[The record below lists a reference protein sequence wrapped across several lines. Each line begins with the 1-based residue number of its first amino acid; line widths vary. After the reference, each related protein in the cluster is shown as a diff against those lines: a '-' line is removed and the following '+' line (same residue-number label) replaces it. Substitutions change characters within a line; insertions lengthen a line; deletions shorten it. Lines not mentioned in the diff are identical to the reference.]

1 MAKVK
6 PLKDEEYD
14 VLDDVQ
20 CTLYNHTSRLEQ
32 IRKCI
37 QTVMDNQSA
46 NNTNGSKPVRLD
58 EQQCHSILEKAGRE
72 IITRYLNEAGSQS
85 QNSTEPSLSK
95 ILKTLTNQQNMLVSQ
110 HNFLK
115 DFAKYSIGKYDEVL
129 EASRNI
135 SQALAASDNTEV
147 DSDTRPNTIK
157 KWIPWIYRRF
167 VRWVD
172 VHIGWSYI
180 KHFLRLV
187 LLFFWSITVVTSFFI
202 LRENHRLSET
212 EKKYYILRKECMKHK
227 SMQQAVYAVE
237 TFYSDK
243 NSKN

>member
-1 MAKVK
+1 MAKIK

-46 NNTNGSKPVRLD
+46 NNTNGSKPVRID

-85 QNSTEPSLSK
+85 KNGTEPSLSK
-95 ILKTLTNQQNMLVSQ
+95 IQEKMTGQHNVLVSQ
-110 HNFLK
+110 LNFLK

-129 EASRNI
+129 EASLNI
-135 SQALAASDNTEV
+135 SQALAAPDHTEV
-147 DSDTRPNTIK
+147 DSDTRPKNIK
-157 KWIPWIYRRF
+157 KWVPWIYRRF
-167 VRWVD
+167 IRWVD
-172 VHIGWSYI
+172 IHIGWCYI
-180 KHFLRLV
+180 RRFLGLA
-187 LLFFWSITVVTSFFI
+187 LFSFWSITIVTSFFI
-202 LRENHRLSET
+202 LRENHRLNET
-212 EKKYYILRKECMKHK
+212 EKKYYLLRRECMKHK
-227 SMQQAVYAVE
+227 HMQQVVYAVE
-237 TFYSDK
+237 SVFFDK
-243 NSKN
+243 ESE